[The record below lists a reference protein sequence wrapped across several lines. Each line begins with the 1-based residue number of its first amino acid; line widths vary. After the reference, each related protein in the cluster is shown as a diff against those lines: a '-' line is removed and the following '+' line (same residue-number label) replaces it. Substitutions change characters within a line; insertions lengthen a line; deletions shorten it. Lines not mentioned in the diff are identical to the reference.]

1 MYASSSSAISSPD
14 INTTPLIDVLL
25 VLLIIFM
32 VAAPLSTQRLSIPVP
47 QKGQKQIDPPP
58 TRDVDLRVDSGGT
71 LLYLDGV
78 PIDLTGL
85 ARALRDSGTGTATAV
100 KLRSEA
106 DVPYAE
112 VVRTIAALR
121 NVGIEQL
128 RVEDLQQPRA

>member
-1 MYASSSSAISSPD
+1 MYGPASTAISSPE

-47 QKGQKQIDPPP
+47 QKGQQQVDPPP
-58 TRDVDLRVDSGGT
+58 TRDVDLRVASGGT
-71 LLYLDGV
+71 MLYLDGT

-85 ARALRDSGTGTATAV
+85 AAALRQSKTGTTTAV

-121 NVGIEQL
+121 SVGVEQL
-128 RVEDLQQPRA
+128 RLDDSPRL